1 LKNIPDSHKGLLFDE
16 TKALAFLAT
25 SMPDGSPQVTPV
37 WFNSDGEHILINS
50 AHGRVKDRNMR
61 ARPQVAVTIMDL
73 SSPYRYLQVRGKV
86 VEITEEDAEEHI
98 HTLSRKYTGS
108 EFDIPPGQIRKI
120 YKILP
125 EKINVME

>member
-1 LKNIPDSHKGLLFDE
+1 LKHIPDSHIDLLFDE

-86 VEITEEDAEEHI
+86 VEITENGAEEHI

-108 EFDIPPGQIRKI
+108 GFDIPPGQIRKI
-120 YKILP
+120 YKIMP